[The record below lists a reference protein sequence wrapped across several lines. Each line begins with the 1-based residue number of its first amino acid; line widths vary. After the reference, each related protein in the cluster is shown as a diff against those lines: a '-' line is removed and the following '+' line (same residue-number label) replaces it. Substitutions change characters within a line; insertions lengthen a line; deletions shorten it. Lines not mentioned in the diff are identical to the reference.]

1 MYVDF
6 KNGDSDKIW
15 YLPECSK
22 CFLHICHR
30 HWLVV
35 ITFLYFLQCM
45 SLRGRFLEPYMPKLQ
60 QILRKAL
67 RIQNKEGHGSVVII
81 TRNLLRS
88 FTSVYP
94 KEYWS
99 CPEGY
104 DRPLSEH
111 LPIRQ
116 WGKPGNIHS
125 LKVSQKIHCV

>member
-1 MYVDF
+1 
-6 KNGDSDKIW
+6 
-15 YLPECSK
+15 
-22 CFLHICHR
+22 
-30 HWLVV
+30 
-35 ITFLYFLQCM
+35 M

-125 LKVSQKIHCV
+125 LKVSQKIVQNTLRLKSLWPLASVLGKTTLNTGIVGGARADPQT